1 MIKKIINKF
10 FYIIKRIKDWLS
22 LSDKGERVDI
32 DYNKNQSLDS
42 FDIYQKN
49 HLKRYEFV
57 RTMLGGNDIVGDFA
71 CGTGYGT
78 QMLSEKSAKVI
89 GVDISEKVIK
99 AVRKRYA
106 KNPRAEFVASNI
118 LDLTY
123 KNYFDRIVSFETIE
137 HLDEADIPRVFQVF
151 FDALKNNGKLVFSVP
166 YMQEK
171 SEAAI
176 KMGFHKTFYIDE
188 RKIEEW
194 LRQAGFKVNYYK
206 YQNYETHL
214 VVDKLEK
221 KDFIICEASK

>member
-32 DYNKNQSLDS
+32 DYNRNQSLDS

-57 RTMLGGNDIVGDFA
+57 KTMLSENDIVGDFA

-78 QMLSEKSAKVI
+78 QILSEKSAKVI

-99 AVRKRYA
+99 AVKKRYA
-106 KNPRAEFVASNI
+106 KNVKTEFVASNI

-123 KNYFDRIVSFETIE
+123 KNYFDRIVSFETVE

-214 VVDKLEK
+214 VEDRLEK